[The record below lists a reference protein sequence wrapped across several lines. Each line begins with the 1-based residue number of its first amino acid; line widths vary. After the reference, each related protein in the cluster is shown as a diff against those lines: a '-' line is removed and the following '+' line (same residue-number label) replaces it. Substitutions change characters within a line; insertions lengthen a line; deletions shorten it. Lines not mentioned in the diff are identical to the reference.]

1 MPGVLLEAKFRS
13 DTDAKGRRCENSQE
27 DSLCDQSAVSAGDFE
42 DHQPTQM
49 VGWTELS
56 EEQVPRHDLA
66 HAS

>member
-1 MPGVLLEAKFRS
+1 MPSVLLEAKFRS

-27 DSLCDQSAVSAGDFE
+27 ESLCDQSAVSAGDFE

-56 EEQVPRHDLA
+56 E
-66 HAS
+66 